1 MIAGRIK
8 LKNYADWKIYYYI
21 QTDSDD
27 TEEIIQRLARVG
39 CSRKFLRRA
48 ENLLDADRFNI
59 GLTYSN
65 PERGKSVLVI
75 SKTTDIW
82 EFFNSLAH
90 ETDHLE
96 KHISQ
101 ELGFSPYSEDAS
113 YLVGEI
119 IRAMFKSVA
128 RQMDKRKRCQS
139 LGNGH
144 YICY

>member
-27 TEEIIQRLARVG
+27 TEEIIHQLARIG
-39 CSRKFLRRA
+39 CSRRFLRRA
-48 ENLLDADRFNI
+48 ENLLDAGRFNI

-65 PERGKSVLVI
+65 PERGESVLVI

-82 EFFNSLAH
+82 EYFNSLAH

-96 KHISQ
+96 KHISDAI
-101 ELGFSPYSEDAS
+101 GFSPYSEDAS
-113 YLVGEI
+113 YLVGEF
-119 IRAMFKSVA
+119 IRGMFTDISRKSG
-128 RQMDKRKRCQS
+128 KRKSCECF
-139 LGNGH
+139 GNGY
-144 YICY
+144 YICF